1 MTVGLELLPVFRPGE
16 NVTVQ
21 ASGAAIAAGHFVSL
35 KGKNTKGSY
44 LAAHTAAGAYAFGV
58 AQRDAIYASADI
70 TDWRGQ
76 TNVSRH
82 GQIARVV
89 AGAAIDA
96 SASAVAVK
104 SDATGRAIAQGG
116 TGVILGYAV
125 SSAAAAGDIVEVDLT

>member
-16 NVTVQ
+16 NVSVQ
-21 ASGAAIAAGHFVSL
+21 ASGASIAAGHFVST
-35 KGKNTKGSY
+35 KGKNAKGSY
-44 LAAHTAAGAYAFGV
+44 LAAHTGAGAQAFGV
-58 AQRDAIYASADI
+58 AQRDAIQDV

-76 TNVSRH
+76 TNCSRH

-96 SASAVAVK
+96 SASSVAVK
-104 SDATGRAIAQGG
+104 SDATGRAIPQAG

-125 SSAAAAGDIVEVDLT
+125 SSAALAGDIVEVDLS